1 MALHDTTHSFHV
13 FWRRFPYTSWKATK
27 VSPMFHLMSF
37 WLLLNHWLS
46 MHYIVWFGSRFPLQ
60 TPRRYAGRFCLCA
73 GWFTDSPLYKSRL
86 YRKTSSE
93 RRFHV
98 QVSQNLP
105 IIDPIPRDL
114 SRKTRREAHF
124 DVQARLVHRFVGSA
138 RQIRLEETGPVTFF
152 FSAKWLIFISMN
164 RILHV
169 LYSKT

>member
-1 MALHDTTHSFHV
+1 
-13 FWRRFPYTSWKATK
+13 
-27 VSPMFHLMSF
+27 MFHLTSF
-37 WLLLNHWLS
+37 RFHINNSLS
-46 MHYIVWFGSRFPLQ
+46 AYYKTQFESRFPLQ
-60 TPRRYAGRFCLCA
+60 TPRRNAGRFCLCA

-138 RQIRLEETGPVTFF
+138 RQIHLEERAHALFLFGQLTY
-152 FSAKWLIFISMN
+152 
-164 RILHV
+164 
-169 LYSKT
+169 LYSDKSGFQP